1 MGVPRSPSVKLLER
15 SMEQSEQSHPEVS
28 SFVDE
33 RERKWEVREIR
44 EPLLPER
51 INLLARPAFSSGWLL
66 FSSGEEK
73 RRLAPLPPGW
83 RIAPETQLRR
93 WCADALPVKPA

>member
-1 MGVPRSPSVKLLER
+1 
-15 SMEQSEQSHPEVS
+15 MEQTEQTPPDVS
-28 SFVDE
+28 TFVDE
-33 RERKWEVREIR
+33 SERTWEVRAIR

-51 INLLARPAFSSGWLL
+51 NRVLARPGFSAGWLL

-93 WCADALPVKPA
+93 WCADALPVKPS